1 MSLPTSTKQFE
12 LASRP
17 EGWPTLENFRLA
29 EAPLAELGEG
39 QVLVKNHAISVDPY
53 MRGRMNDVKSYVPP
67 FQLDQP
73 LEGGAVGEV
82 ISSRAEGLIAG
93 DIVVH
98 GLGWREYAVLDAGSV
113 KKVDASL
120 APETAFLGAL
130 GMTGLTAYAGLVK
143 VADFKAGD
151 VVFVSGAA
159 GAVGSLVGQIAK
171 AMGASWVIGSAGS
184 AEKVAKLLEL
194 GFDAA
199 FNYHDGPVK
208 DQLGAALA
216 EAPAGTTGIDVY
228 FDNVG
233 GEHLEAAISTLN
245 PFGRVALCGAI
256 SQYNSTEA
264 PTAPRNLAL
273 AIGKQL
279 TLRGFIVGSYA
290 QYADEYAALI
300 APWLA
305 DGKIR
310 YEETVVHGIENTAQ
324 AFIDMLGGANT
335 GKMVITL
342 D

>member
-1 MSLPTSTKQFE
+1 MSLPTITKQFE

-29 EAPLAELGEG
+29 EAPLAELQDG
-39 QVLVKNHAISVDPY
+39 QVLVKNLAISVDPY

-73 LEGGAVGEV
+73 LDGGAVGEV
-82 ISSRAEGLIAG
+82 LASRAEGLAEG
-93 DIVVH
+93 DVVVH
-98 GLGWREYAVLDAGSV
+98 GLGWREYAVLPAGAV

-120 APETAFLGAL
+120 APATAFLGAL

-143 VADFKAGD
+143 VAEFKAGD

-171 AMGASWVIGSAGS
+171 QLGASWVIGSAGTP
-184 AEKVAKLLEL
+184 EKVAKLLEL

-199 FNYHDGPVK
+199 FDYHDGPIK
-208 DQLGAALA
+208 EQLKVALA
-216 EAPAGTTGIDVY
+216 GAPGENTGIDVY

-233 GEHLEAAISTLN
+233 GEHLEAAISALN
-245 PFGRVALCGAI
+245 TFGRVALCGAI
-256 SQYNSTEA
+256 SQYNSTE
-264 PTAPRNLAL
+264 PPVAPRNLAL

-279 TLRGFIVGSYA
+279 TLRGFIVNSYS
-290 QYADEYAALI
+290 QYADEYAALV
-300 APWLA
+300 APLLTN
-305 DGKIR
+305 GKIR

-324 AFIDMLGGANT
+324 AFIDMLAGANT